1 MNKIGLLVL
10 LIVIN
15 SSKVIAQQITPKM
28 AFLENEKTQKVILL
42 LLPKKCLKKITILNL
57 PKDK

>member
-15 SSKVIAQQITPKM
+15 SSKVVAQQITPKM
-28 AFLENEKTQKVILL
+28 AFRSQISL
-42 LLPKKCLKKITILNL
+42 
-57 PKDK
+57 